1 MKSLSRCTYSWKMSS
16 GEPLLAF
23 ATSSKLVVAIVDT
36 ICMHNTLRVTLL
48 IVYQARPRRAVVPC
62 TDKQQQLQAG

>member
-1 MKSLSRCTYSWKMSS
+1 MREAVKSLSRCTYSWKMSN

-36 ICMHNTLRVTLL
+36 ICMHNRLHVILL
-48 IVYQARPRRAVVPC
+48 II
-62 TDKQQQLQAG
+62 

>member
-1 MKSLSRCTYSWKMSS
+1 MSN

-36 ICMHNTLRVTLL
+36 ICVQNTLRVILL
-48 IVYQARPRRAVVPC
+48 VV
-62 TDKQQQLQAG
+62 